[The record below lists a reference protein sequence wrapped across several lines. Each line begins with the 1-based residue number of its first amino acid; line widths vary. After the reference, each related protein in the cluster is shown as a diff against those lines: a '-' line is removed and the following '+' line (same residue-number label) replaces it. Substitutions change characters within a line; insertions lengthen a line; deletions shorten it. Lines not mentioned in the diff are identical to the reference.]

1 MVQLVILAHELSP
14 LEEGKPDQYTGFPIG
29 VKNKGWGDGGS
40 SKCDGGG
47 GGGGVT
53 KKGKINF

>member
-47 GGGGVT
+47 GVPR
-53 KKGKINF
+53 KGKISC